1 MINKK
6 LFSNY
11 FLIIILIS
19 SAIYSLWSVKLLNDF
34 PWRYVFTD
42 WIINYEGGY
51 IRRGLLGE
59 ISINLSNF
67 LDLNIKYIFL
77 LIHLSAYLLFH
88 LIFYKFFIS
97 FNKNYIFYLLCFSPL
112 VFLYPIAT
120 FEAFARKEIF
130 YITFFLLNC
139 YLLLKINNRNIVFFS
154 TNLLVI
160 LSYLVH
166 ESALFFLIFF
176 YFSYLIFLKKNDY
189 KIRLSEIGFILIVYL
204 ILFTLLF
211 IPVTDEKLSEMI
223 YLVNQNFFELTRWS
237 GAIAWLQNDP
247 SVAFLFLKYNHV
259 SIKYIFQNILYLHF
273 LIIFFYLLYINNFFK
288 SGKYFFAL
296 IVLSFISPLI
306 LFIVWLDWGR
316 LVYIIYNFC
325 LILTFYCL
333 HDDKEVFVK
342 IDKFPIIN
350 SLNYKFKLLITVSYI
365 SLWTPKIFFYD
376 DVEFFPLTNL
386 ISDLIKYS
394 MKYGALL
401 F

>member
-1 MINKK
+1 MIKKK

-59 ISINLSNF
+59 ISINFSNF
-67 LDLNIKYIFL
+67 LDLNIKYVFL
-77 LIHLSAYLLFH
+77 LIHLSIYLLFH
-88 LIFYKFFIS
+88 SIFYKFFIS
-97 FNKNYIFYLLCFSPL
+97 FKKNYIFYLLCFSPL

-130 YITFFLLNC
+130 YITFFLINC
-139 YLLLKINNRNIVFFS
+139 YLLIKINNRNIVFFS

-160 LSYLVH
+160 LSYLIH
-166 ESALFFLIFF
+166 ESSLFFLIFF
-176 YFSYLIFLKKNDY
+176 YFSYLIFLKKNNY
-189 KIRLSEIGFILIVYL
+189 KIRFSEIGFIIIVYS
-204 ILFTLLF
+204 ILFYLLF

-223 YLVNQNFFELTRWS
+223 YLVNQDFFELTRFS
-237 GAIAWLQNDP
+237 GAITWLQKDT
-247 SVAFLFLKYNHV
+247 SSAFKFLENNQI
-259 SIKYIFQNILYLHF
+259 SIKDIFQNILYLHF

-288 SGKYFFAL
+288 SDKYFFIL
-296 IVLSFISPLI
+296 TILSFFGPLI
-306 LFIVWLDWGR
+306 YFLVWLDWGR

-325 LILTFYCL
+325 LIFTFYCL
-333 HDDKEVFVK
+333 HDDKEIFIK

-350 SLNYKFKLLITVSYI
+350 GLNYKFKLFFTVSYI
-365 SLWTPKIFFYD
+365 GLWTPKIFFYD

-394 MKYGALL
+394 IKYGALL

>member
-1 MINKK
+1 MVKK
-6 LFSNY
+6 NFLSNY

-19 SAIYSLWSVKLLNDF
+19 SVIYSLWSIKLLNDF

-67 LDLNIKYIFL
+67 LDLNIKYVFL
-77 LIHLSAYLLFH
+77 LIHLSTYLVFH
-88 LIFYKFFIS
+88 LIFYKFFTS
-97 FNKNYIFYLLCFSPL
+97 FKKNYIFYLLCFSPL

-130 YITFFLLNC
+130 YITFFLINC
-139 YLLLKINNRNIVFFS
+139 YLLIKINNRNIVFFS

-160 LSYLVH
+160 LSYLIH
-166 ESALFFLIFF
+166 ESSLFFLIFF
-176 YFSYLIFLKKNDY
+176 YFSYLIFLKKNNY
-189 KIRLSEIGFILIVYL
+189 KIRFNEIGFIIIVYL
-204 ILFTLLF
+204 ILFYLLF

-223 YLVNQNFFELTRWS
+223 YLVNQDFFELTRFS
-237 GAIAWLQNDP
+237 GAITWLQKDP
-247 SVAFLFLKYNHV
+247 SSAFMFLENNQI
-259 SIKYIFQNILYLHF
+259 SIKDIFQNILYLHF
-273 LIIFFYLLYINNFFK
+273 LIIFFYLLYINNFFE
-288 SGKYFFAL
+288 SGKYFL
-296 IVLSFISPLI
+296 ILTILSFFGPLI
-306 LFIVWLDWGR
+306 YFLVWLDWGR

-333 HDDKEVFVK
+333 HDDKEIFVK

-350 SLNYKFKLLITVSYI
+350 SLNYKFKLFFTVSYI

-376 DVEFFPLTNL
+376 NVEFFPLTNL
-386 ISDLIKYS
+386 ISDLVNYSIKY
-394 MKYGALL
+394 GTQL

>member
-1 MINKK
+1 MVKK
-6 LFSNY
+6 NFLSNY

-19 SAIYSLWSVKLLNDF
+19 SVIYSLWSIKLLNDF

-67 LDLNIKYIFL
+67 LDLNIKYVFL
-77 LIHLSAYLLFH
+77 LIHLSTYLLFH
-88 LIFYKFFIS
+88 LIFYKFFTS
-97 FNKNYIFYLLCFSPL
+97 FKKNYIFYLLCFSPL

-130 YITFFLLNC
+130 YITFFLINC
-139 YLLLKINNRNIVFFS
+139 YLLIKINNRNIVFFS

-160 LSYLVH
+160 LSYLIH
-166 ESALFFLIFF
+166 ESSLFFLIFF
-176 YFSYLIFLKKNDY
+176 YFSYLIFLKKNNY
-189 KIRLSEIGFILIVYL
+189 KIRFNEIGFIIIVYL
-204 ILFTLLF
+204 ILFYLLF

-223 YLVNQNFFELTRWS
+223 YLVNQDFFELTRFS
-237 GAIAWLQNDP
+237 GAITWLQKDP
-247 SVAFLFLKYNHV
+247 SSAFMFLENNQI
-259 SIKYIFQNILYLHF
+259 SIKDIFQNILYLHF
-273 LIIFFYLLYINNFFK
+273 LIIFFYLLYINNFFE
-288 SGKYFFAL
+288 SGKYFL
-296 IVLSFISPLI
+296 ILTILSFFGPLI
-306 LFIVWLDWGR
+306 YFLVWLDWGR

-333 HDDKEVFVK
+333 HDDKEIFVK

-350 SLNYKFKLLITVSYI
+350 SLNYKFKLFFTVSYI

-376 DVEFFPLTNL
+376 NVEFFPLTNL
-386 ISDLIKYS
+386 ISDLVNYSIKY
-394 MKYGALL
+394 GTQL

>member
-1 MINKK
+1 MVKK
-6 LFSNY
+6 NFLSNY

-97 FNKNYIFYLLCFSPL
+97 FNKNYVFYLLCFSPL

-130 YITFFLLNC
+130 YITFFLINC
-139 YLLLKINNRNIVFFS
+139 YLLIKINNRNIVFFS

-160 LSYLVH
+160 LSYLIH
-166 ESALFFLIFF
+166 ESSLFFLIFF
-176 YFSYLIFLKKNDY
+176 YFSYLIFLKKNNY
-189 KIRLSEIGFILIVYL
+189 KIRFNEIGFIIIVYL
-204 ILFTLLF
+204 ILFYLLF

-223 YLVNQNFFELTRWS
+223 YLVNQDFFELTRFS
-237 GAIAWLQNDP
+237 GAITWLQKDP
-247 SVAFLFLKYNHV
+247 SSAFMFLENNHI
-259 SIKYIFQNILYLHF
+259 SIKNIFQNILYLHF

-288 SGKYFFAL
+288 SDKYFFIL
-296 IVLSFISPLI
+296 TILSFFGPLI
-306 LFIVWLDWGR
+306 YFLVWLDWGR

-333 HDDKEVFVK
+333 HDDKEIFVK

-350 SLNYKFKLLITVSYI
+350 SLNYKFKLFFTISYI
-365 SLWTPKIFFYD
+365 GLWTPKIFFYD
-376 DVEFFPLTNL
+376 DVDFFPLTNL

-394 MKYGALL
+394 IKYSALL

>member
-1 MINKK
+1 MVKK
-6 LFSNY
+6 NFLSNH

-67 LDLNIKYIFL
+67 LDLNIKYVFL

-88 LIFYKFFIS
+88 LIFYKFFTS
-97 FNKNYIFYLLCFSPL
+97 FKKNYIFYLLCFSPL

-130 YITFFLLNC
+130 YITFFLINC
-139 YLLLKINNRNIVFFS
+139 YLLIKINNRNIVFFS

-160 LSYLVH
+160 LSYLIH
-166 ESALFFLIFF
+166 ESSLFFLIFF
-176 YFSYLIFLKKNDY
+176 YFSYLIFLKKNNY
-189 KIRLSEIGFILIVYL
+189 KIRFSEIGFIIIVYS
-204 ILFTLLF
+204 ILFYLLF

-223 YLVNQNFFELTRWS
+223 YLVNQDFFELTRFS
-237 GAIAWLQNDP
+237 GAITWLQKDP
-247 SVAFLFLKYNHV
+247 SSAFMFLKHNHI
-259 SIKYIFQNILYLHF
+259 SIKDIFQNILYLHF
-273 LIIFFYLLYINNFFK
+273 LIIYFYLLYINNFFK
-288 SGKYFFAL
+288 SDKYFFIL
-296 IVLSFISPLI
+296 TILSFFGPLI

-325 LILTFYCL
+325 LIFTFYCL
-333 HDDKEVFVK
+333 HDDKEIFIK

-350 SLNYKFKLLITVSYI
+350 SLNYKFKLFFTISYI
-365 SLWTPKIFFYD
+365 GLWTPKIFFYD

-394 MKYGALL
+394 LKYGALL

>member
-1 MINKK
+1 MVKK
-6 LFSNY
+6 NFLSNH

-67 LDLNIKYIFL
+67 LDLNIKYVFL

-88 LIFYKFFIS
+88 LIFYKFFTS
-97 FNKNYIFYLLCFSPL
+97 FKKNYIFYLLCFSPL

-130 YITFFLLNC
+130 YITFFLINC
-139 YLLLKINNRNIVFFS
+139 YLLIKINNRNIVFFS

-160 LSYLVH
+160 LSYLIH
-166 ESALFFLIFF
+166 ESSLFFLIFF

-189 KIRLSEIGFILIVYL
+189 KIRFSEIGFILVVYS
-204 ILFTLLF
+204 ILFYLLF

-223 YLVNQNFFELTRWS
+223 YLVNQDFFELTRFS
-237 GAIAWLQNDP
+237 GAITWLQKDP
-247 SVAFLFLKYNHV
+247 SAVFTFLKHNQP
-259 SIKYIFQNILYLHF
+259 SIKDVFQNILYLHF
-273 LIIFFYLLYINNFFK
+273 LIIYFYLLYINNFFK
-288 SGKYFFAL
+288 SDKYFFIL
-296 IVLSFISPLI
+296 TILSFFGPLI
-306 LFIVWLDWGR
+306 YFLVWLDWGR

-325 LILTFYCL
+325 LIFTFYCL
-333 HDDKEVFVK
+333 HDDKEIFIK

-350 SLNYKFKLLITVSYI
+350 SLNYKFKLFFTVSYI
-365 SLWTPKIFFYD
+365 GLWTPKIFFYD

-394 MKYGALL
+394 IKYGALL

>member
-1 MINKK
+1 MIKKK

-67 LDLNIKYIFL
+67 LDLNIKYVFL
-77 LIHLSAYLLFH
+77 LIHLSTYLVFH
-88 LIFYKFFIS
+88 LIFYKFFTS
-97 FNKNYIFYLLCFSPL
+97 FKKNYIFYLLCFSPL

-130 YITFFLLNC
+130 YITFFLINC
-139 YLLLKINNRNIVFFS
+139 YLLIKINNRNIVFFS

-160 LSYLVH
+160 LSYLIH
-166 ESALFFLIFF
+166 ESSLFFLIFF
-176 YFSYLIFLKKNDY
+176 YFSYLIFLKKNNY
-189 KIRLSEIGFILIVYL
+189 KIRFNEIGFIIIVYL
-204 ILFTLLF
+204 ILFYLLF

-223 YLVNQNFFELTRWS
+223 YLVNQDFFELTRFS
-237 GAIAWLQNDP
+237 GAITWLQKDP
-247 SVAFLFLKYNHV
+247 SSAFMFLENNQI
-259 SIKYIFQNILYLHF
+259 SIKDIFQNILYLHF
-273 LIIFFYLLYINNFFK
+273 LIIFFYLLYINNFFE
-288 SGKYFFAL
+288 SGKYFL
-296 IVLSFISPLI
+296 ILTILSFFGPLI
-306 LFIVWLDWGR
+306 YFLVWLDWGR

-333 HDDKEVFVK
+333 HDDKEIFVK

-350 SLNYKFKLLITVSYI
+350 SLNYKFKLFFTVSYI

-376 DVEFFPLTNL
+376 NVEFFPLTNL
-386 ISDLIKYS
+386 ISDLVNYSIKY
-394 MKYGALL
+394 GTQL

>member
-1 MINKK
+1 MVKK
-6 LFSNY
+6 NFLSNY

-19 SAIYSLWSVKLLNDF
+19 SVIYSLWSIKLLNDF

-67 LDLNIKYIFL
+67 LDLNIKYVFL
-77 LIHLSAYLLFH
+77 LIHLSTYLLFH
-88 LIFYKFFIS
+88 LIFYKFFTS
-97 FNKNYIFYLLCFSPL
+97 FKKNYIFYLLCFSPL

-130 YITFFLLNC
+130 YITFFLINC
-139 YLLLKINNRNIVFFS
+139 YLLIKINNRNIVFFS

-160 LSYLVH
+160 LSYLIH
-166 ESALFFLIFF
+166 ESSLFFLIFF
-176 YFSYLIFLKKNDY
+176 YFSYLIFLKKNNY
-189 KIRLSEIGFILIVYL
+189 KIRFNEIGFIIIVYL
-204 ILFTLLF
+204 ILFYLLF

-223 YLVNQNFFELTRWS
+223 YLVNQDFFELTRFS
-237 GAIAWLQNDP
+237 GAITWLQKDP
-247 SVAFLFLKYNHV
+247 SSAFMFLENNQI
-259 SIKYIFQNILYLHF
+259 SIKDIFQNILYLHF
-273 LIIFFYLLYINNFFK
+273 LIIFFYLLYINNFFE
-288 SGKYFFAL
+288 SGKYFL
-296 IVLSFISPLI
+296 ILTILSFFGPLI
-306 LFIVWLDWGR
+306 YFLVWLDWGR

-333 HDDKEVFVK
+333 HDDKEIFVK

-350 SLNYKFKLLITVSYI
+350 SLNYKFKLFFTVSYI

-386 ISDLIKYS
+386 ISDLVNYSIKY
-394 MKYGALL
+394 GTLL